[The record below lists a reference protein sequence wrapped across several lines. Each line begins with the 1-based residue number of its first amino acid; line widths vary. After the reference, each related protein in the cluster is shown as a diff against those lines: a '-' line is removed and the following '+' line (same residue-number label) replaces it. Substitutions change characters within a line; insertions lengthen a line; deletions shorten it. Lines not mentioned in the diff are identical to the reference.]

1 MGLWIQDVA
10 LPSDLGF
17 CWHCVPVLVA
27 VETGYVIGIHRTQ
40 LDFEAVLTYFACR
53 ALPRQN
59 WPSKTSQVSSVLL
72 LPCCAA
78 GCVQVDPSAATEAE
92 RQVGP

>member
-1 MGLWIQDVA
+1 MGSWAVDASASV
-10 LPSDLGF
+10 
-17 CWHCVPVLVA
+17 V

-40 LDFEAVLTYFACR
+40 LDSEAVLTYFACR

-59 WPSKTSQVSSVLL
+59 WPSRTSQVSSVLL
-72 LPCCAA
+72 FLLLYYAA
-78 GCVQVDPSAATEAE
+78 GCAQVDLSAATEAE

>member
-1 MGLWIQDVA
+1 MGSWAVDASASV
-10 LPSDLGF
+10 
-17 CWHCVPVLVA
+17 V

-59 WPSKTSQVSSVLL
+59 WPSRTSQVSSVLL
-72 LPCCAA
+72 FLLLYAA